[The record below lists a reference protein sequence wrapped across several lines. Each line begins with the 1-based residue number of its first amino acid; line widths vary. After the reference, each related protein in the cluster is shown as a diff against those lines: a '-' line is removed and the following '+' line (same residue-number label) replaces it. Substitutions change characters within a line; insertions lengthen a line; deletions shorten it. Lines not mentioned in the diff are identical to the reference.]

1 MNFFWNF
8 LIIYPIALISCI
20 SFGKKNVLTLKFF
33 SPRLR
38 KYCTFFLAQFFFS
51 SIHLH
56 YFPIKQTKALQI
68 YFYFIFCWIT
78 PPGRVGHLSSG
89 YSYIFKTRELHKGGD
104 AYKILLNCPFCHRPK
119 SLYLQNVGKPS
130 FLAKIML
137 TIISM
142 ESPSY
147 ELIILFFLYFFYR
160 IFSHFSLNNTKVTWS
175 YKCLMSLPL
184 QKYFISY
191 KKKFLKSINKS
202 ILKSQPLIQSI
213 NQYIPVCFYVCSI
226 NIKCILTFPFHI
238 HSRSNLVGD
247 QCRHLMLMQY
257 NVVFA

>member
-1 MNFFWNF
+1 MH
-8 LIIYPIALISCI
+8 
-20 SFGKKNVLTLKFF
+20 FF
-33 SPRLR
+33 SLSQ
-38 KYCTFFLAQFFFS
+38 FFLFHSFALFSNKTNQGITDLFFF
-51 SIHLH
+51 
-56 YFPIKQTKALQI
+56 Y
-68 YFYFIFCWIT
+68 FCWIT
-78 PPGRVGHLSSG
+78 RPGRVGYLSSG
-89 YSYIFKTRELHKGGD
+89 YSYIFKTRELHKGRD
-104 AYKILLNCPFCHRPK
+104 AYKIILNCPFCHRPK

-184 QKYFISY
+184 PKYFISY